1 MFRVKHCVA
10 GNNRQSEGR
19 LTENSS
25 PCSTLADMTT
35 SPRLVI
41 FASLALGLAGCTPA
55 PETLFAEGKEAFQAH
70 DYTTAWLQLE
80 EGLKQQPGDTEM
92 QLLLVSTFLKIGEGE
107 RANTRLQ
114 ALPADLR
121 TAPRLKLMQA
131 EADILRG
138 KFETV
143 LVRTGLPACRH
154 QIAVA
159 ALPHA

>member
-1 MFRVKHCVA
+1 
-10 GNNRQSEGR
+10 
-19 LTENSS
+19 
-25 PCSTLADMTT
+25 MTT